1 MSNSL
6 PQGWGWATVGELADL
21 APNSITDG
29 PFGSNLKTEHYTRT
43 GPRVIRLQNIGD
55 SVFRD
60 EMAHISDEHYSRLR
74 KHEIFAGDI
83 VIAAFGDPAPRA
95 CIVPEIGPAIVKADC
110 VRFKPTE
117 HIVAPFLMYALN
129 SPEVQHATTA
139 RIHGVGRPRI
149 NLTEI
154 REIVLPVAPKA
165 EQKRVV
171 AKIEALFTDLD
182 AAVVALKRV
191 QANLKRYRASVLKA
205 ACGGRLVPTEAELAR
220 KEGRSYET
228 GQQLLS
234 RILKERRARWEGDQL
249 AKIHAAGKP
258 PENDDERKKYKEPAP
273 PDITNLPMLPEGW
286 TWASLEQ
293 LTSAVRPICYGIL
306 MPKENLRDG
315 VPYVR
320 VKDMKGDRVDVASL
334 HRTSREIAD
343 AYARASLKA
352 GDLLL
357 AIRGTYGRVAVVPPE
372 LEGGNI
378 TQDTVRLD
386 ISAQVDR
393 NYVSVCLRAP
403 VEQAYFKRVARGV
416 AVKGVNVGDVRTSP
430 VALPPA
436 PEQPRIAEAVAVQT
450 STIDEVSSQV
460 DLELAR
466 ANRLRQS
473 ILKCA
478 LEGKLVPQDPNEE
491 PASTLLERIRAERAR
506 TQVPKLKRS
515 RKQQS
520 QTVEANA

>member
-1 MSNSL
+1 
-6 PQGWGWATVGELADL
+6 
-21 APNSITDG
+21 
-29 PFGSNLKTEHYTRT
+29 
-43 GPRVIRLQNIGD
+43 
-55 SVFRD
+55 
-60 EMAHISDEHYSRLR
+60 
-74 KHEIFAGDI
+74 
-83 VIAAFGDPAPRA
+83 
-95 CIVPEIGPAIVKADC
+95 
-110 VRFKPTE
+110 
-117 HIVAPFLMYALN
+117 
-129 SPEVQHATTA
+129 
-139 RIHGVGRPRI
+139 
-149 NLTEI
+149 
-154 REIVLPVAPKA
+154 
-165 EQKRVV
+165 
-171 AKIEALFTDLD
+171 
-182 AAVVALKRV
+182 
-191 QANLKRYRASVLKA
+191 
-205 ACGGRLVPTEAELAR
+205 
-220 KEGRSYET
+220 
-228 GQQLLS
+228 
-234 RILKERRARWEGDQL
+234 
-249 AKIHAAGKP
+249 
-258 PENDDERKKYKEPAP
+258 
-273 PDITNLPMLPEGW
+273 MLPEGW

-357 AIRGTYGRVAVVPPE
+357 AIRGTYGRVADVPPE

-515 RKQQS
+515 RKQQR
-520 QTVEANA
+520 QAVEANA